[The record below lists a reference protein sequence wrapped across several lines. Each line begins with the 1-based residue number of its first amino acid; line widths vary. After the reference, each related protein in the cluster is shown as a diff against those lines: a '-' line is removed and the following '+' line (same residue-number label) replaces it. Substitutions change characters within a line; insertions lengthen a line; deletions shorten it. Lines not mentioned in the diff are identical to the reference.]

1 MCYLLFAPKK
11 EREKSS
17 DINLL
22 NSSVALTY
30 YANQLTD
37 FCMRATLA
45 FNELKWILERK
56 TCFVL
61 NKDICIAKKIQFIAN
76 CGFPNSICLR

>member
-1 MCYLLFAPKK
+1 MLRIIHAK
-11 EREKSS
+11 ERKREKSS

-22 NSSVALTY
+22 NSSVALICC
-30 YANQLTD
+30 ANQLTD
-37 FCMRATLA
+37 FCMRATLT
-45 FNELKWILERK
+45 FNGLKWILERK

-61 NKDICIAKKIQFIAN
+61 NKDICIATKTQFIAN